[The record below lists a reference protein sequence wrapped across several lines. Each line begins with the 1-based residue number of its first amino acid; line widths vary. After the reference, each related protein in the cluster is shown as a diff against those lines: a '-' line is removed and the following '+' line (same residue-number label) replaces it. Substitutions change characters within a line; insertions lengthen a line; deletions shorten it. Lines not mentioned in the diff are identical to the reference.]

1 VCGLYLVV
9 PSALAAENS
18 LGRLAEDLAAAL
30 EAGDIACVLLRT
42 GGLDDRT
49 ALRAARRLGP
59 IAQAR
64 DVAFLVKDRPEVA
77 RDGGADG
84 LHMSRA
90 DAPVA
95 TLREAVG
102 PEAIVGLSCGLS
114 RHDAMLAGEAG
125 ADYVAFEGVAG
136 EEAELKDL
144 LGWWQALMTLPCVAR
159 AGVTLETA
167 AALARAGA
175 DFLALEDIVW
185 RHPEGPAAAVAAFA
199 ARLAEA
205 GD

>member
-18 LGRLAEDLAAAL
+18 LDRLAEDLAAAL

-64 DVAFLVKDRPEVA
+64 DVAFLVEDRPEVA

-102 PEAIVGLSCGLS
+102 PEAIVGLSCG
-114 RHDAMLAGEAG
+114 
-125 ADYVAFEGVAG
+125 
-136 EEAELKDL
+136 
-144 LGWWQALMTLPCVAR
+144 R